1 MIHRS
6 GPPVGL
12 PAHGL
17 AGLEAEPSSRMNIP
31 PPDHFERVQ
40 RVFHSAADDYV
51 EAFMDVARYHS
62 ALNTFLASL
71 PQGAQVLEVGCGP
84 GNITR
89 YLLDQRPDLH
99 ILGTDLAH
107 AMVERA
113 RQHCPEARFMQQD
126 VRQVD
131 HTLGLFNGVVC
142 GFLLPYLSVADTQQL
157 FRTVNH
163 LLAPQGSFYLS
174 TMEDDPERSG
184 MKAASSGKYEAIHQQ
199 FYREAQLRALLE
211 EAGLRTVHVQ
221 RTSYPDRSG
230 GTVTDLMLIAT
241 HA

>member
-1 MIHRS
+1 
-6 GPPVGL
+6 
-12 PAHGL
+12 
-17 AGLEAEPSSRMNIP
+17 MNIP

-51 EAFMDVARYHS
+51 EAFMDVSRYHA
-62 ALNTFLASL
+62 ALNTFLGSL
-71 PQGAQVLEVGCGP
+71 PPRAQVLEVGCGP

-89 YLLDQRPDLH
+89 YLLDQRPDLQ
-99 ILGTDLAH
+99 ILGIDLAA

-126 VRQVD
+126 ARQVEPS
-131 HTLGLFNGVVC
+131 LGLFNGVVC
-142 GFLLPYLSVADTQQL
+142 GFLLPYLSEPDAQA
-157 FRTVNH
+157 FFHTVNR

-174 TMEDDPERSG
+174 TMEDDPAKSG

-199 FYREAQLRALLE
+199 FYQAEQLQQLLRT
-211 EAGLRTVHVQ
+211 AGLRTVHME
-221 RTSYPDRSG
+221 RASYPDARG
-230 GTVTDLMLIAT
+230 ENVTDLLLLAT